1 MQKARPCFSARIW
14 FGRILRQQRV
24 QGRGRTFLN
33 RFSAYMLVR
42 ARYKGTPRGAKR
54 FKFVLR
60 LFHLRIVFR
69 LPFAALSG
77 MLLPPN
83 TGGNF
88 DARNE
93 ESEKGALRTM
103 GA

>member
-1 MQKARPCFSARIW
+1 MQKARLCFPARIW
-14 FGRILRQQRV
+14 LERVLRQQRV
-24 QGRGRTFLN
+24 QGRTFLN

>member
-33 RFSAYMLVR
+33 RFSAYMLLR

-54 FKFVLR
+54 FKFV
-60 LFHLRIVFR
+60 FAAF
-69 LPFAALSG
+69 PFAHRFPVAVCRSNWYAVAAEYRRKPLC
-77 MLLPPN
+77 
-83 TGGNF
+83 
-88 DARNE
+88 A
-93 ESEKGALRTM
+93 K
-103 GA
+103 